1 MNWRRTTVAAVQGL
15 ALVGAVWYLIRA
27 GGSGW
32 AAVAGFAH
40 APEPVQLLT
49 ASVLTVATYCF
60 LVASWVTSLAWWG
73 QRLSYRDAARIWFL
87 TNLARFVPGA
97 IWQFAGMSAMAIAH
111 GVSAVAATGAVLL
124 QQVVLLGT
132 GVVLTLALAP
142 RLMLPASFPASPV
155 VAALCAAMG
164 AAALTALLP
173 LVMPALGR
181 FTSRAFR
188 RPLPWPAP
196 PARQF
201 AAYVVA
207 LIAPWLA
214 YGVAFW
220 LFGRAFLGDAA
231 PGLMLAMSAFI
242 ASYVAG
248 ILVVIAPA
256 GLGVREAALVAAL
269 SPALGG
275 EQALFLAVASRLW
288 LVLLEIITA
297 LVVTGMARQ
306 SRPARQS

>member
-1 MNWRRTTVAAVQGL
+1 MNWRRTTVAAVQVL
-15 ALVGAVWYLIRA
+15 ALVGAAWYLLRA
-27 GGSGW
+27 GRSGW
-32 AAVAGFAH
+32 ADVARYART
-40 APEPVQLLT
+40 PEPVQLII
-49 ASVLTVATYCF
+49 ASVVTVATYCF

-73 QRLSYRDAARIWFL
+73 QRLAYRDAARIWFL
-87 TNLARFVPGA
+87 TNLSRFVPGA

-142 RLMLPASFPASPV
+142 RLLLPPSFPVSPIVASMS
-155 VAALCAAMG
+155 AAVG
-164 AAALTALLP
+164 AAALTVLLP
-173 LVMPALGR
+173 LLMPALGR

-196 PARQF
+196 PPRQF

-220 LFGRAFLGDAA
+220 LFGRAFLGEAA

-248 ILVVIAPA
+248 ILVVVAPA

-269 SPALGG
+269 SPTLGG
-275 EQALFLAVASRLW
+275 ERALFLAVASRLW
-288 LVLLEIITA
+288 LVVLEIITA
-297 LVVTGMARQ
+297 LVVTGMVRQ
-306 SRPARQS
+306 SRPALQS